1 MSGHS
6 KFVYVIVIRA
16 SREKVWQALTEPAF
30 TKAYWAGTYQKSDW
44 TKGSPWQVFTPDGRL
59 WDAGEILESDYPSKL
74 VLTWRKEPSD
84 KQFLAEMHAEGFS
97 RLTYDLKDV
106 DLGVQLTLTH
116 EMDVDNSKLIGAVSE
131 GWPSVLS
138 SLKTLL
144 ETGTALPNSGKWP
157 EGL

>member
-1 MSGHS
+1 MGHS
-6 KFVYVIVIRA
+6 KFVYVIVIR
-16 SREKVWQALTEPAF
+16 STREKVWDALTKPEF
-30 TKAYWAGTYQKSDW
+30 TRQYWAGTWQKSAW

-59 WDAGEILESDYPSKL
+59 WDAGEILESDHPSKL

-84 KQFLAEMHAEGFS
+84 KPFLAEMHAEGFS
-97 RLTYDLKDV
+97 RLTYELKDV
-106 DLGVQLTLTH
+106 DLGVRLTLTH
-116 EMDVDNSKLIGAVSE
+116 EMDVDGSKLIGAVSE

-144 ETGTALPNSGKWP
+144 ETGKPLPNSEKWP

>member
-1 MSGHS
+1 VGHS
-6 KFVYVIVIRA
+6 KFVYVVVIR
-16 SREKVWQALTEPAF
+16 STREKIWDALTKPEF
-30 TKAYWAGTYQKSDW
+30 TRQYWAGTTQKSDW
-44 TKGSPWQVFTPDGRL
+44 KKGSSWEVFTPDGRL
-59 WDAGEILESDYPSKL
+59 WDAGEIVESDFPSKL

-84 KQFLAEMHAEGFS
+84 KPFLAQMHAEGFS
-97 RLTYDLKDV
+97 RLTYELKNV

-116 EMDVDNSKLIGAVSE
+116 EMDVDGSKLIGAVSE

-144 ETGTALPNSGKWP
+144 ETGTPLPNSEKWP